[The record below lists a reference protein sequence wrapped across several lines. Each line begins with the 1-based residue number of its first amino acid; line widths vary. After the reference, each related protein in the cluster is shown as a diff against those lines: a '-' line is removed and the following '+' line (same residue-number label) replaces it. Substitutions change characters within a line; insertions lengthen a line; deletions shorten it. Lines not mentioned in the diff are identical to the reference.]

1 MRLNRDGSSPHH
13 KDYGL
18 IWSGLKREKWLG
30 GLGGEQMSKGPFLAL
45 VGFLSYFLCCILDGL
60 FTLMLDTLAG
70 MAREAGAG
78 LVSSFSMELFHMVSL
93 AFLTTWQ
100 YLGAG
105 FLPVAAGFAQ
115 KECSKRPR
123 QKAPYN

>member
-1 MRLNRDGSSPHH
+1 MRLNRDGSSLHH

-18 IWSGLKREKWLG
+18 IWGGLKREKWLG
-30 GLGGEQMSKGPFLAL
+30 GLGWEQMSEDSFLAL
-45 VGFLSYFLCCILDGL
+45 VGFLSSFLCCILDGL
-60 FTLMLDTLAG
+60 FTLMPDTLAG
-70 MAREAGAG
+70 MAREAGTG
-78 LVSSFSMELFHMVSL
+78 PVSSFSMELFHMVSL

-105 FLPVAAGFAQ
+105 FLPMAAGFFQ

-123 QKAPYN
+123 QKAPYD